1 MRTYHSRQGIAVYER
16 RQLVDSKDGEM
27 LERSIRHAWKA
38 CGSSAAVAPMS
49 PLRSGRVE
57 AKRGG
62 VKARRRRQRAT
73 SYVVALAEKAIAAFL
88 RPRSSNRTWTISVIR
103 LSDEFHATACAAAG
117 ARTSAAT
124 RHPQF
129 PNDHRHGKPQM
140 ARPGNLVPARR
151 RKRRRQGAE
160 LAIASGQEC
169 RGDRT
174 RSRRS
179 EVRRWTR
186 P

>member
-1 MRTYHSRQGIAVYER
+1 MVTGVCENQFAAARKLLILQRRDAGAVDQARLESVRFQCGGRAYEPAK
-16 RQLVDSKDGEM
+16 V
-27 LERSIRHAWKA
+27 
-38 CGSSAAVAPMS
+38 GSS
-49 PLRSGRVE
+49 
-57 AKRGG
+57 RG
-62 VKARRRRQRAT
+62 KARWRKGPAAPTASDVLRGRSRREGHR
-73 SYVVALAEKAIAAFL
+73 SVSL
-88 RPRSSNRTWTISVIR
+88 PRSSNRTWTISVIR

-151 RKRRRQGAE
+151 RKRRRVWYRW
-160 LAIASGQEC
+160 SPTSC
-169 RGDRT
+169 RAFVT
-174 RSRRS
+174 
-179 EVRRWTR
+179 V